1 MRFSNQI
8 YIMSKNTSN
17 FKNNTNTDELVSS
30 KKKVKKPSKY
40 KVVLLNDDYTPMEFV
55 VEVLTMF
62 FSKNE
67 EEAMKIMLHIH
78 QKGLGLCG
86 FYSFDV
92 AETKVTQVMA
102 YSIRHNH
109 PLQCKMEKD

>member
-1 MRFSNQI
+1 
-8 YIMSKNTSN
+8 MSKNIN
-17 FKNNTNTDELVSS
+17 DFKSDINTDTDELVSS
-30 KKKVKKPSKY
+30 KMKTKKPSKY

-55 VEVLTMF
+55 VKVLIVF

-86 FYSFDV
+86 FYSFDI

-102 YSIRHNH
+102 YSIKHNH
-109 PLQCKMEKD
+109 PLQCKMEKG

>member
-1 MRFSNQI
+1 
-8 YIMSKNTSN
+8 MSKNTN
-17 FKNNTNTDELVSS
+17 NIKNDINLNTDELVSV
-30 KKKVKKPSKY
+30 KKKIKKPSKY

-55 VEVLTMF
+55 VEVLIMF

-67 EEAMKIMLHIH
+67 EEAMKVMLHIH
-78 QKGLGLCG
+78 QRGLGVCG
-86 FYSFDV
+86 SYSFDV

-102 YSIRHNH
+102 YSMKKNH